1 MQNGTTHWVGD
12 TSTPETRDGRPAG
25 LPRTFAIWTIGCQ
38 MNKSDS
44 ERLASALLQLGLEEA
59 PDFRQA
65 DVLVL
70 NSCVVRQSAEEKVV
84 GTLGLVKP
92 LKERYPHRI
101 IVLMGCM
108 VGQRH
113 DGLRQRFPYVDVF
126 ARPQEYKPILDLVSQ
141 RLGINWEGC
150 LSSFIPQRPGISAYI
165 PVIHGCDRM
174 CTFCIIPYRRGREV
188 SRPLEEVV
196 QEVRLLAQ
204 RGVREVVL
212 LGQIVDRYGHDLPGR
227 PDLADLLDA
236 VHAIPGVERIRF
248 LTSHPAD
255 MSERII
261 QAVARL
267 DKVCKHINIPVQAGD
282 DEVLR
287 RMHRGYTRDDYLR
300 LIERIRSVI
309 PHVALSTD
317 VIVGFCGETEAQF
330 QRTLDL
336 LREVRFD
343 KVHIAPYS
351 TRPGTIASRKMED
364 DVPAEEKRRRVQ
376 EVEHLQ
382 GRIAA
387 EINAHYLGKTVEVLV
402 DGRERGKWR
411 GRTGTDKLVF
421 FSDGEQDYM
430 GKLVDVRIT
439 KTSPWALQGEPLGA
453 GR

>member
-1 MQNGTTHWVGD
+1 M
-12 TSTPETRDGRPAG
+12 STPLQWRTPASGAEAPASPG
-25 LPRTFAIWTIGCQ
+25 LGHLRTFAIWTIGCQ
-38 MNKSDS
+38 MNKADS

-59 PDFRQA
+59 PDLRQA
-65 DVLVL
+65 DVIVL
-70 NSCVVRQSAEEKVV
+70 NSCVVRQSAEDKVV

-92 LKERYPHRI
+92 LKERFPHRI
-101 IVLMGCM
+101 IALMGCM
-108 VGQRH
+108 VGPKT
-113 DGLRQRFPYVDVF
+113 DALRQRFPYVDVF

-141 RLGINWEGC
+141 RLGIAWEGC
-150 LSSFIPQRPGISAYI
+150 LTSFVPPRPTVSAYI

-196 QEVRLLAQ
+196 REVHLLAQ

-212 LGQIVDRYGHDLPGR
+212 LGQIVDRYGHDLPGK
-227 PDLADLLDA
+227 PDLADLLEA
-236 VHAIPGVERIRF
+236 VHAVPGIARIRF

-255 MSERII
+255 MTDRII

-267 DKVCKHINIPVQAGD
+267 EKVCKHINIPVQAGD
-282 DEVLR
+282 DEVLA

-300 LIERIRSVI
+300 LIERIRSAV
-309 PHVALSTD
+309 PAVALSTD

-336 LREVRFD
+336 LAQVQFD

-351 TRPGTIASRKMED
+351 ERPGTIASRKMAD
-364 DVPAEEKRRRVQ
+364 DVPPEEKRRRVQ
-376 EVEHLQ
+376 EVERLQ
-382 GRIAA
+382 ERIAA
-387 EINAHYLGKTVEVLV
+387 SLNARYLGKTVEVLV
-402 DGRERGKWR
+402 DGQERGKWR
-411 GRTGTDKLVF
+411 GRTDTDKLVF
-421 FSDGEQDYM
+421 FADGQRDYL

-439 KTSPWALQGEPLGA
+439 KTSPWALQGEPVGA